1 MAGRIGE
8 ILLLHEAVEPWVLTH
23 TLREQPG
30 TSQRL
35 VSLLISRAQLDPDAG
50 TLALAAQLDYPGAMQ
65 RHLERADRA
74 VLDAIP
80 AELGRRWVVLP
91 LGRSRSDGL
100 VVVARDPTPFL
111 AAALSH
117 VARTTVELAVT
128 PAAQL
133 ERLVRAAY
141 GELEVGPV
149 PDEPAPRTQVPSQR
163 LAVHE
168 LRLDD
173 DAPALA
179 HPRTV
184 SRVLLDTTPDLPRG
198 RSTGRSTST
207 ITRDLDGTLARI
219 AAASNR
225 GAAEQHVLAFAAR
238 QWAAALLASVEG
250 GVAIGRRGHGARL
263 GEVAGL
269 RLPLEAPSILQLAVT
284 TGHASTS
291 VPASALQARLSTLLG
306 DATAPVA
313 APVVVDGAVI
323 GLLAVGDPVRSELRN
338 PAVQLGALADALA
351 AAYERLAR

>member
-23 TLREQPG
+23 TLQEQPG
-30 TSQRL
+30 TGQRL

-50 TLALAAQLDYPGAMQ
+50 TLALAAQLDYPGARQ

-91 LGRSRSDGL
+91 LGRSRSGGL

-111 AAALSH
+111 AASLSH
-117 VARTTVELAVT
+117 VAHTTVELAVT

-149 PDEPAPRTQVPSQR
+149 PDEPAPRTQVASQR

-173 DAPALA
+173 DAPALT

-198 RSTGRSTST
+198 RTTGT

-225 GAAEQHVLAFAAR
+225 AAAEQHVLAFAAR
-238 QWAAALLASVEG
+238 QWSAALLASVEG
-250 GVAIGRRGHGARL
+250 GVAVGRRGHGERL

-313 APVVVDGAVI
+313 APVVVDGAVL